1 MEAASVIKKLPRYGK
16 VMRNFRWCFC
26 DQGVRFLNQ
35 KKTKLEHA
43 VPRPC
48 VLNTVRNQWQR
59 FFCLTDC
66 LFKTESLIIVILDYC

>member
-1 MEAASVIKKLPRYGK
+1 MVT

-35 KKTKLEHA
+35 KKIKLEH
-43 VPRPC
+43 VVSRPC
-48 VLNTVRNQWQR
+48 VLNLVSISITQSEISGRS
-59 FFCLTDC
+59 FLFDC